1 MFIFQALIDIDR
13 GDEAASQIVSHA
25 STASLASS
33 SSSGGGASGGASGSG
48 GSSSADLKPPQPPP
62 PALTS
67 TPTPDLP
74 APAPVLANGSVCGI
88 GAVPR
93 SGIATGAIPKSI
105 SFDKTAER
113 GDKVFFI
120 QC

>member
-1 MFIFQALIDIDR
+1 MTQVQALLDTDR
-13 GDEAASQIVSHA
+13 VDEAAAQVASHA

-33 SSSGGGASGGASGSG
+33 SSSGGGGGASGSG

-74 APAPVLANGSVCGI
+74 APAPVLANMANGSACGVVFAPLSRA
-88 GAVPR
+88 GV
-93 SGIATGAIPKSI
+93 ATGAIPKSI

-113 GDKVFFI
+113 GDKV
-120 QC
+120 